1 VTSFLIK
8 RLFFS
13 VISLLGATML
23 VFGLA
28 HAKEDPINLFIT
40 AEAGYITEETLDA
53 LREKWGLDKPL
64 VVQYFTWLGNLVR
77 GDLGRSVQTQRPV
90 TKTLGERW
98 GATIQLAIA
107 AWTFGTLTGIPLGIL
122 SAIKRG
128 SAFDYLGRALALFGQ
143 SLPPFWI
150 GLVGIWIFGVWLEW
164 LPIFGRGDNLPF
176 FQQAKHYILPTLV
189 LGWAPMAGY
198 LRITRSAMLEVMDSE
213 YIKLA
218 RAKGVSNRAVIW
230 KHAFRNALI
239 QPLTIAALLL
249 AGFMDGAVLVELIF
263 AWPGVGRISVEAVNS
278 NDFTIITGTV
288 FLFTLLYLA
297 MSLVADLLYTVVD
310 PRIRYS

>member
-1 VTSFLIK
+1 MTTFLIK
-8 RLFFS
+8 RVFFAVLS
-13 VISLLGATML
+13 MLGATIL
-23 VFGLA
+23 VFALA
-28 HAKEDPINLFIT
+28 HTKEDPINLFIQ
-40 AEAGYITEETLDA
+40 ADSGFIAPETIEA

-64 VVQYFTWLGNLVR
+64 VVQYFSWLGNVLQ

-90 TKTLGERW
+90 LKTLTERW
-98 GATIQLAIA
+98 GATIQLAVA
-107 AWTFGTLTGIPLGIL
+107 AWAFGTFTGIPLGIL
-122 SAIKRG
+122 SAVKRG
-128 SAFDYLGRALALFGQ
+128 TIWDYLGRTLALFGQ

-164 LPIFGRGDNLPF
+164 LPIFGRGEGEPF
-176 FQQAKHYILPTLV
+176 TEQWKHYVLPTLV

-198 LRITRSAMLEVMDSE
+198 LRITRSAMLEVLDSE
-213 YIKLA
+213 YVKLA
-218 RAKGVSNRAVIW
+218 RAKGVSARKVIW

-263 AWPGVGRISVEAVNS
+263 AWPGIGRISVEAVNQ
-278 NDFTIITGTV
+278 NDFTVITGTV
-288 FLFTLLYLA
+288 FLFTLLYVV
-297 MSLVADLLYTVVD
+297 MSLVADIMYVIVD

>member
-1 VTSFLIK
+1 MAGYLTK
-8 RLFFS
+8 RLFFAFL
-13 VISLLGATML
+13 SLIGATIL
-23 VFGLA
+23 VFSLA
-28 HAKEDPINLFIT
+28 HAKEDPINLFIQ
-40 AEAGYITEETLDA
+40 ADSGFIAPETIEA
-53 LREKWGLDKPL
+53 LREKWGLDRPL
-64 VVQYFTWLGNLVR
+64 VVQYFSWLGNVLQ
-77 GDLGRSVQTQRPV
+77 GDFGRSVQTQRPV
-90 TKTLGERW
+90 FKTLTERW
-98 GATIQLAIA
+98 GATIQLALA
-107 AWTFGTLTGIPLGIL
+107 AWIFGTFTGIPLGIL
-122 SAIKRG
+122 SALKRG
-128 SAFDYLGRALALFGQ
+128 TIWDYLARGLALFGQ

-164 LPIFGRGDNLPF
+164 LPIFGRGQGEPF
-176 FQQAKHYILPTLV
+176 IEQAKHYILPTLV

-218 RAKGVSNRAVIW
+218 RAKGVSSRMVVW

-249 AGFMDGAVLVELIF
+249 AGFMDGAVLVEIIF
-263 AWPGVGRISVEAVNS
+263 AWPGIGRISVEAVNQ

-288 FLFTLLYLA
+288 FLFTLLYVG
-297 MSLVADLLYTVVD
+297 MSFVADVLYTIVD

>member
-1 VTSFLIK
+1 M
-8 RLFFS
+8 
-13 VISLLGATML
+13 LGATLL
-23 VFGLA
+23 VFSLA
-28 HAKEDPINLFIT
+28 HAKEDPINLFIQ
-40 AEAGYITEETLDA
+40 ADSGFIAPETIEA
-53 LREKWGLDKPL
+53 LRKKWGLDRPF
-64 VVQYFTWLGNLVR
+64 VIQYFSWLGNTLR

-90 TKTLGERW
+90 VKTLSERW
-98 GATIQLAIA
+98 GATLQLAAA
-107 AWTFGTLTGIPLGIL
+107 AWIFGTLTGIPLGIL

-128 SAFDYLGRALALFGQ
+128 TIWDYFGRTLALFGQ

-164 LPIFGRGDNLPF
+164 LPIFGRGTGEPF
-176 FQQAKHYILPTLV
+176 FEQAKHYVLPTLV

-218 RAKGVSNRAVIW
+218 RAKGVSNTKVVW

-263 AWPGVGRISVEAVNS
+263 AWPGVGRISVEAVNQ
-278 NDFTIITGTV
+278 NDFTIISGTV
-288 FLFTLLYLA
+288 FLFTALYVA

-310 PRIRYS
+310 PRIRYR

>member
-1 VTSFLIK
+1 MTGFLIK

-13 VISLLGATML
+13 VLSLLGATIL
-23 VFGLA
+23 VFSLA
-28 HAKEDPINLFIT
+28 HTKEDPINLFIQ
-40 AEAGYITEETLDA
+40 ADSGRIAPETLEA
-53 LREKWGLDKPL
+53 LREKWGLDRPF
-64 VVQYFTWLGNLVR
+64 VVQYFSWLGNVLR
-77 GDLGRSVQTQRPV
+77 GDLGRSVQTSRPV
-90 TKTLGERW
+90 TKTLTERW

-107 AWTFGTLTGIPLGIL
+107 AWLFGTFTGIPLGIL

-128 SAFDYLGRALALFGQ
+128 TGWDYIARALALFGQ

-150 GLVGIWIFGVWLEW
+150 GLVGIWIFGVWLQW
-164 LPIFGRGDNLPF
+164 LPIFGRGTNEPF
-176 FQQAKHYILPTLV
+176 FEQAKHYVLPTLV

-213 YIKLA
+213 YVKLA
-218 RAKGVSNRAVIW
+218 RAKGVSARKVIW

-263 AWPGVGRISVEAVNS
+263 AWPGIGRISVEAVNQ
-278 NDFTIITGTV
+278 NDFTIIMGTV
-288 FLFTLLYLA
+288 FLFTILYVF
-297 MSLVADLLYTVVD
+297 MSLVADIMYTIVD